1 MNETTENPTR
11 RIENPETPFV
21 RWSALVAWLSE
32 WGFAES
38 EVKKFK
44 RAGLIEPKQFG
55 RGARAYYRVDQV
67 ERALGLEEKQ

>member
-1 MNETTENPTR
+1 
-11 RIENPETPFV
+11 
-21 RWSALVAWLSE
+21 LVAWLSE